1 MARKVVGL
9 DAAFAA
15 SFEFLVL
22 SFEFSPVPVSVSVPD
37 GIAVSSPYKV
47 AIFG

>member
-1 MARKVVGL
+1 MARKVVGP

-22 SFEFSPVPVSVSVPD
+22 SFEFPPVPVPD
-37 GIAVSSPYKV
+37 GIAVSNPKRV